1 MKRIFVLA
9 TLVAL
14 SLAAAGSAFAQSNG
28 AQSNPDIGVWKLNVA
43 KSKYVPGPGPRSQ
56 TRTVVPLPQGGGV
69 KVTIEGV
76 SGSGKTINYTYNTN
90 YDGADSPLTGV
101 GFPSDANTI
110 AVKRINANTTTQT
123 DKKDGQVILQVT
135 RVVSKD
141 GKVETIHGKGK
152 GITNLVVY
160 EKQ

>member
-1 MKRIFVLA
+1 MKRILVLA
-9 TLVAL
+9 SLVAL
-14 SLAAAGSAFAQSNG
+14 SLAADGSAWSQNNSAQN
-28 AQSNPDIGVWKLNVA
+28 NPDVGVWKLNVA

-56 TRTVVPLPQGGGV
+56 TRTVVPLPDGKGV

-76 SGSGKTINYTYNTN
+76 SGSGKTINYTYVTN

-135 RVVSKD
+135 RVVSED

>member
-1 MKRIFVLA
+1 MKR
-9 TLVAL
+9 TLVVFAL
-14 SLAAAGSAFAQSNG
+14 ILLSGISAGSLRAQTTSAKN
-28 AQSNPDIGVWKLNVA
+28 NPDVGVWKLNVA

-56 TRTVVPLPQGGGV
+56 TRTVVPLPDGGV

-76 SGSGKTINYTYNTN
+76 SGSGKTINYTYTTH
-90 YDGADSPLTGV
+90 YDGKDSPLMGV

-110 AVKRINANTTTQT
+110 AVRRINTNTTTQT

-141 GKVETIHGKGK
+141 G
-152 GITNLVVY
+152 
-160 EKQ
+160 